1 MDGMISDIKLDC
13 KIILE
18 ARLNRNP
25 DMIDIIFGA
34 LKNIVRLFQGI
45 CYLRL
50 RNSAYG
56 NRQDRLFFGVF
67 LPYNMDA
74 LEFQTEQS
82 SDMWEY
88 IFEHIEKVG
97 GNLEDPNIYITEIL
111 GCNLNDIRNICE
123 CYRLYLTLE
132 RIGR

>member
-1 MDGMISDIKLDC
+1 MSNNFDPFYGEVQYFKGTDLDSFTDPLVSMDGMISDIKLDC

-25 DMIDIIFGA
+25 DMINIIFDA

-56 NRQDRLFFGVF
+56 DRQDRLFFWG
-67 LPYNMDA
+67 
-74 LEFQTEQS
+74 
-82 SDMWEY
+82 
-88 IFEHIEKVG
+88 
-97 GNLEDPNIYITEIL
+97 IL
-111 GCNLNDIRNICE
+111 TI
-123 CYRLYLTLE
+123 
-132 RIGR
+132 